1 MYQNNLT
8 SGTTANLNGYLPGNG
23 YYYVP
28 PYGGYTQKEQ
38 SVNTPLYSSQPSPP
52 SLKGRPVS
60 SFEEAR
66 AATID
71 FDGSLYIFTDIGNKK
86 IYTKQIN
93 LDGTATLNTY
103 SLDEVKAEPQAPKI
117 EQKQEEAPKEY
128 ITREEILSQIRDE
141 LSALNQVNKK
151 SATLNNF

>member
-93 LDGTATLNTY
+93 LDGTATLSMYELRELPDNNPNNLNNNFVTREEFE
-103 SLDEVKAEPQAPKI
+103 LVITQLKNALLAPPQQAEVPAAKIHQEVKA
-117 EQKQEEAPKEY
+117 
-128 ITREEILSQIRDE
+128 
-141 LSALNQVNKK
+141 
-151 SATLNNF
+151 F